1 MLHNSAKE
9 NTGLNNEHLAA
20 MYVQLAR
27 VPVQPFY
34 AATYQD
40 LPVLIH
46 IVLHTDK
53 TKEADIMNTI
63 FLNPLSVYAYMI
75 I

>member
-1 MLHNSAKE
+1 
-9 NTGLNNEHLAA
+9 